1 MFLLYIRCTLY
12 KVWQWSNPELLTG
25 WRFVWW
31 VGVPAASWHP
41 AMKAP
46 VPRYIP
52 STGGYLSYK
61 IIFHK
66 QMAVITKN
74 FYRQTAY
81 LPKVDGCHTRIN
93 GTSTGTYCSCQI
105 NIPLTCRQISF
116 KRTFHRQIDFIQAY
130 LPKVHRFHSCI
141 PSTGR
146 QISFKHTFH
155 KYINFIEAYL
165 PQVDRFHSSIPST
178 GIQIS
183 FKHTFH
189 RQIDFIQAYLTQ
201 VERFH

>member
-66 QMAVITKN
+66 QMAVIKKN

-116 KRTFHRQIDFIQAY
+116 KRTFHKQIDFIQAY
-130 LPKVHRFHSCI
+130 LPKVHRFHSC
-141 PSTGR
+141 
-146 QISFKHTFH
+146 
-155 KYINFIEAYL
+155 NL
-165 PQVDRFHSSIPST
+165 PQVDRFHSSIPFT
-178 GIQIS
+178 ITQIS
-183 FKHTFH
+183 LKHTFH
-189 RQIDFIQAYLTQ
+189 RQIDFIQAYLSQ
-201 VERFH
+201 VHRFH